1 MSKLL
6 YGVGDVCGL
15 PTRIDKQTMRPE
27 YTLWSNMLSRC
38 YGEKTQSRQPTYV
51 GCTVSENFKS
61 FKFFIEWCEQQKGY
75 GNKNWA
81 LDKDLLVKGNTHYS
95 EDTCV
100 FLPRLINQVITPC
113 TKRKS
118 NLPIGVNYTNGVDD
132 SKGYLS
138 VIRCYGKYVR
148 LLKSDD
154 MEECM
159 KVYAYKKS
167 EYIKEL
173 AEIYKQELDYRA
185 YNALISYEVY

>member
-61 FKFFIEWCEQQKGY
+61 FKFFIEWSEQQKGY
-75 GNKNWA
+75 GKKNWA

-100 FLPRLINQVITPC
+100 FLPRLVNIALATPKNK
-113 TKRKS
+113 TTG
-118 NLPIGVNYTNGVDD
+118 LPIGVHLRKGIKRNIYRSTITKYGVNHI
-132 SKGYLS
+132 LC
-138 VIRCYGKYVR
+138 R
-148 LLKSDD
+148 SDNV
-154 MEECM
+154 EECFL
-159 KVYAYKKS
+159 VYKREKEVYL
-167 EYIKEL
+167 KEL